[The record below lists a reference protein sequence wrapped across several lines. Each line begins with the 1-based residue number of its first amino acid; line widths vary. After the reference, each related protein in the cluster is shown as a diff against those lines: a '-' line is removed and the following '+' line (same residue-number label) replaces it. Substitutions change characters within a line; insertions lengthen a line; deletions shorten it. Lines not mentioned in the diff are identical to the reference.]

1 VVMRHQLRVSQCQV
15 NCRHFY
21 IPGNRVMPAAL
32 SRVLPLASVD
42 SVPGPFGG
50 GFGTRRPLPVL
61 AAAARIGLAAGL
73 EFGGPRVLH

>member
-1 VVMRHQLRVSQCQV
+1 MPRTRQSYRPRRGPRTGLAV
-15 NCRHFY
+15 
-21 IPGNRVMPAAL
+21 IVMPAAL